1 MTLRLAEEQ
10 DKQLTE
16 VAGALGMSKQ
26 QVVEKAVEQ
35 FLARESQEA
44 ILKSV
49 FELVRTR
56 DRELLERLA
65 DA

>member
-10 DKQLTE
+10 DKQLTV
-16 VAGALGMSKQ
+16 VASALGLSKQ
-26 QVVEKAVEQ
+26 QVVEQAVEQ
-35 FLARESQEA
+35 FLERESQEA